1 MNFNS
6 EVIENAVQSLSSFP
20 GIGKK
25 TALRMVIHLINSNNE
40 SVKQISNSLEKLKS
54 ELKPCKEC
62 GNISEKEIC
71 NICSNPLRD
80 EDIICVVCDFKD
92 VLAVENTA
100 SFRGKYHVL
109 GGLISPMDGVS
120 PDDLNMDSLLDRVE
134 NKNISEIIIAL
145 SATLEGDTT
154 TFYLSKILKD
164 FNVKISTIAKGIA
177 VGGEI
182 EYADEITLGRSISNR
197 IIYEI

>member
-25 TALRMVIHLINSNNE
+25 TALRMVIHLINSKE
-40 SVKQISNSLEKLKS
+40 QTVQQISNSLDRLKTELKS
-54 ELKPCKEC
+54 CKEC
-62 GNISEKEIC
+62 GNISENETC
-71 NICSNPLRD
+71 TICSNSLRD
-80 EDIICVVCDFKD
+80 EDILCVVSDFKD
-92 VLAVENTA
+92 VLAIENTA

-120 PDDLNMDSLLDRVE
+120 PDDLNIDSLISRVE
-134 NKNISEIIIAL
+134 NKEISEIIIAL

-154 TFYLSKILKD
+154 TFYLSKILKS

-197 IIYEI
+197 ILYEI

>member
-25 TALRMVIHLINSNNE
+25 TALRMVIHLINSNELSVNE
-40 SVKQISNSLEKLKS
+40 ISNSINKLKTD
-54 ELKPCKEC
+54 LRFCDEC
-62 GNISEKEIC
+62 GNIAESS
-71 NICSNPLRD
+71 ICSICANPLRD
-80 EDIICVVCDFKD
+80 DGLVCVVSDFKD

-100 SFRGKYHVL
+100 TFRGKYHVL
-109 GGLISPMDGVS
+109 GGLISPIDGVS
-120 PDDLNMDSLLDRVE
+120 PDDLNISSLLQRTQD
-134 NKNISEIIIAL
+134 NNINEIIIAL

-154 TFYLSKILKD
+154 TFYLSKLLKEYG
-164 FNVKISTIAKGIA
+164 VKISTIAKGIA

-182 EYADEITLGRSISNR
+182 EYADEITLGRSITNR
-197 IIYEI
+197 IKYDI

>member
-6 EVIENAVQSLSSFP
+6 QVIENAVQSLSSFP

-25 TALRMVIHLINSNNE
+25 TALRMVIHLINSNDQ
-40 SVKQISNSLEKLKS
+40 SVKQINSSIDKLKT
-54 ELKPCKEC
+54 ELKSCKEC
-62 GNISEKEIC
+62 GNISENEIC
-71 NICSNPLRD
+71 NICTNPLRD
-80 EDIICVVCDFKD
+80 SDIICIVCDFKD

-120 PDDLNMDSLLDRVE
+120 PDDLNIDSLLERAE
-134 NKNISEIIIAL
+134 NSEVTEIIIAL

-154 TFYLSKILKD
+154 TFYLSKILKNFD
-164 FNVKISTIAKGIA
+164 LKISTIAKGIA

-197 IIYEI
+197 ILYEI

>member
-6 EVIENAVQSLSSFP
+6 QVIENAVQSLSSFP

-25 TALRMVIHLINSNNE
+25 TALRMVIHLINSNDQ
-40 SVKQISNSLEKLKS
+40 SVKQINSSIDKLKT
-54 ELKPCKEC
+54 ELKSCKEC
-62 GNISEKEIC
+62 GNISENEIC
-71 NICSNPLRD
+71 NICTNPLRD
-80 EDIICVVCDFKD
+80 SDIICIVCDFKD

-120 PDDLNMDSLLDRVE
+120 PDDLNIDSLLERAE
-134 NKNISEIIIAL
+134 NSEVTEIIIAL

-154 TFYLSKILKD
+154 TFYLSKILKK
-164 FNVKISTIAKGIA
+164 FNLKISTIAKGIA

-197 IIYEI
+197 ILYEI